1 MNLRGAGQ
9 IWTRFIRD
17 DASSAGLLTSSSP
30 YPTPCEMLPLS
41 LFFIVTFSFKF
52 IKKAFADDPDV
63 TNALLKLMAEL
74 VSNKVTSASRATDGS
89 MTC

>member
-1 MNLRGAGQ
+1 
-9 IWTRFIRD
+9 
-17 DASSAGLLTSSSP
+17 
-30 YPTPCEMLPLS
+30 